1 MAYNEKLADRIREK
15 LIAVKKLEEIKMM
28 GGLCFLYKTKMC
40 CGIMKD
46 DLMVRVIKNNYEDVL
61 SHPHTRPMDFTGR
74 PLKGFIF
81 VAPDGFKNE
90 KDLDFWLAMGIE
102 YVDTLPPEKFKK
114 KIIRKTE
121 KSSSSTRA
129 KKKAINVKSKK

>member
-15 LIAVKKLEEIKMM
+15 LIDVKKLEEKKMM

-40 CGIMKD
+40 CGIVKD
-46 DLMVRVIKNNYEDVL
+46 DLMVRVLEKNYEETL

-74 PLKGFIF
+74 PLKGFVF
-81 VAPDGFKNE
+81 VAPDGFKKE
-90 KDLDFWLAMGIE
+90 KDLAFWLDMGIE

-114 KIIRKTE
+114 KISKKPE
-121 KSSSSTRA
+121 KSSSNAMA
-129 KKKAINVKSKK
+129 KKKTINVKSKK